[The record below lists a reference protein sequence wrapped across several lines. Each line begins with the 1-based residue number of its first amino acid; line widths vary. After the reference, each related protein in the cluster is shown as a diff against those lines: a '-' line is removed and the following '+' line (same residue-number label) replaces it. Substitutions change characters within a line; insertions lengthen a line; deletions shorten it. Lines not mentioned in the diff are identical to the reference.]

1 MCSKIKF
8 VILFSLVCLFA
19 VGCNTE
25 NKLPSTSWGR
35 SKVYN
40 DFLWKKH
47 VPDTLT
53 KTICFDF
60 NEDSR
65 NHMREPLVLGIFK
78 KNASG
83 RYVQVMENEML
94 LFVDKQQI
102 AGNTITVPP
111 TTEKLTVGVVFTKKA
126 EEKVHYWYIKVLED
140 GGLDRIN
147 DTEPSQFNDA
157 NTALME
163 VTAEKKKVWNPLAEG
178 MTFGFSGII
187 IALLVWIFILK
198 PIFFPTFKIGN
209 ISIQNDQFSNV
220 VKARGFHKVIL
231 TSSKEKAKQGFF
243 EKTFV
248 GKTKFVVDP
257 RWTCDVAFEPR
268 DKSSIRIR
276 QGKDFMVDSRILK
289 KAQEYTLENIQT
301 GSKSKIVIS

>member
-19 VGCNTE
+19 VGCNKE

-102 AGNTITVPP
+102 DGNTITVPP
-111 TTEKLTVGVVFTKKA
+111 TTEKLTVGVVFTKDA

-163 VTAEKKKVWNPLAEG
+163 VTAE
-178 MTFGFSGII
+178 
-187 IALLVWIFILK
+187 
-198 PIFFPTFKIGN
+198 
-209 ISIQNDQFSNV
+209 
-220 VKARGFHKVIL
+220 
-231 TSSKEKAKQGFF
+231 
-243 EKTFV
+243 
-248 GKTKFVVDP
+248 
-257 RWTCDVAFEPR
+257 
-268 DKSSIRIR
+268 
-276 QGKDFMVDSRILK
+276 
-289 KAQEYTLENIQT
+289 
-301 GSKSKIVIS
+301 

>member
-1 MCSKIKF
+1 MCSKIKSA
-8 VILFSLVCLFA
+8 ILYALICLIA
-19 VGCNTE
+19 VGCNSET
-25 NKLPSTSWGR
+25 KLPSSSWGR
-35 SKVYN
+35 SKVYD

-65 NHMREPLVLGIFK
+65 NHMQEPLVLGIFK
-78 KNASG
+78 KNDSG

-94 LFVDKQQI
+94 LFVNKQQI
-102 AGNTITVPP
+102 DGNTITVPP
-111 TTEKLTVGVVFTKKA
+111 TTEKLTVGVVFTKDA

-147 DTEPSQFNDA
+147 DTESSQFNDA

-178 MTFGFSGII
+178 MTFSFSGII
-187 IALLVWIFILK
+187 IAILVWIFILK

-248 GKTKFVVDP
+248 GKTKFVVDS
-257 RWTCDVAFEPR
+257 RWTCDVVFEPR

-289 KAQEYTLENIQT
+289 KAQEYTLESIQT